1 MIDGNWQQIN
11 LRRWNKMNIYKVTM
25 EKIVFVRAENKED
38 AENSAM
44 DEHAIMIDESIVRV
58 EKTTKEKM
66 LSVFFDNFKGGT
78 TNEET

>member
-1 MIDGNWQQIN
+1 MTIEKTMGEGGVI
-11 LRRWNKMNIYKVTM
+11 MSIYKVTM

-66 LSVFFDNFKGGT
+66 LSVFFDNFKGGAN
-78 TNEET
+78 NEQA

>member
-1 MIDGNWQQIN
+1 MS
-11 LRRWNKMNIYKVTM
+11 IYKVTM
-25 EKIVFVRAENKED
+25 EKIVFVRAENKVD

-44 DEHAIMIDESIVRV
+44 DEHAIMIEESIVRV

-66 LSVFFDNFKGGT
+66 LSVFFDNFNGGT

>member
-1 MIDGNWQQIN
+1 
-11 LRRWNKMNIYKVTM
+11 MNIYKVTM

-58 EKTTKEKM
+58 EKITKEKM
-66 LSVFFDNFKGGT
+66 LSVLFDNFNGGT
-78 TNEET
+78 TNEQT

>member
-1 MIDGNWQQIN
+1 
-11 LRRWNKMNIYKVTM
+11 MNIYKVTM
-25 EKIVFVRAENKED
+25 EKIVFVRAKNKED

-66 LSVFFDNFKGGT
+66 LSVFFDNFKGGAN
-78 TNEET
+78 NEQA